1 MKLPTLKRVLT
12 DMIVTIDG
20 PAGAGKSSTARALA
34 GRLGFE
40 FLDTGAMY
48 RAVTWYCLKRQ
59 IDLRDEASVAEAA
72 RRAEFV
78 FDSQRVLVDGVE
90 VTQEIRRSAVTHETR
105 YVAGNSA
112 VRAFLVELQRKLAA
126 GKDVVTEG
134 RDQGTVAFPGAECKF
149 YLTASPLKRA
159 LRRQQDLAANG
170 EQVALEEILAQQQGR
185 DQRDERREIGAM
197 KPADDAI
204 TIDTSDFS
212 FDEVVTRMERI
223 VRERRR

>member
-1 MKLPTLKRVLT
+1 
-12 DMIVTIDG
+12 MIVTIDG

-34 GRLGFE
+34 GRLDFE

-59 IDLRDEASVAEAA
+59 IDLRDEPSVAEAA
-72 RRAEFV
+72 KRAQFV
-78 FDSQRVLVDGVE
+78 FESQRVLVDGVE
-90 VTQEIRRSAVTHETR
+90 VTQQIRRSAVTHETR
-105 YVAGNSA
+105 YVAGNTA